1 MENTAKEEVDMYSRI
16 EAKTEEWLHSISKQ
30 FQYCSNGKK
39 AQEFHRINLS
49 SPRPAT
55 RQDKPH
61 SSMIKSIVDV

>member
-49 SPRPAT
+49 YPPPGLLPDRINHIP
-55 RQDKPH
+55 Q
-61 SSMIKSIVDV
+61 

>member
-39 AQEFHRINLS
+39 AQEFHRINF
-49 SPRPAT
+49 PA
-55 RQDKPH
+55 KY
-61 SSMIKSIVDV
+61 